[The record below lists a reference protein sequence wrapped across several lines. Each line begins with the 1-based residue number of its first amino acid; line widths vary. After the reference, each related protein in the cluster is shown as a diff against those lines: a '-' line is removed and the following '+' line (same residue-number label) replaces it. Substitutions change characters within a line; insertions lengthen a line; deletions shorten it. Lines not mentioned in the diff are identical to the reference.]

1 MINRYRVIG
10 KILFVL
16 YIIFLLYFLIFSRNG
31 TYDEPHYNLI
41 PFQEILRY
49 WNYRDQLGMLSLE
62 NIVGNIVIFMP
73 LSFLG
78 AVARSGHSFLKTSL
92 DGFLLSLVVEI
103 FQLISRVGTFD
114 VDDLIL
120 NTLGAILGY
129 TVFVCCNTIR
139 RMYVKNK
146 KRA

>member
-1 MINRYRVIG
+1 MTKGYRAIG
-10 KILFVL
+10 KFLFVS
-16 YIIFLLYFLIFSRNG
+16 YILFLLYFLIFSRNG

-49 WNYRDQLGMLSLE
+49 WNYRDQLGMLSLT
-62 NIVGNIVIFMP
+62 NLLGNVAAFVPFGFFEGMA
-73 LSFLG
+73 LG
-78 AVARSGHSFLKTSL
+78 RRNFFRTSL